1 MTKAALVPNDSLS
14 VQLKHKIYV
23 PVFMQLRVRARGPM
37 VMMLVGGAIVEMTTV
52 TAHKIGFPLILKSD
66 EAGPGDVVTLTIN
79 QKDLDLLPNQA
90 KKLGGALL
98 RKADAADDWQL
109 ANNRRAIQ

>member
-23 PVFMQLRVRARGPM
+23 PISMQIRVGARGPL
-37 VMMLVGGAIVEMTTV
+37 VVMLVGNKPVEMTTV
-52 TAHKIGFPLILKSD
+52 IAHKIAFPLILKSD

-79 QKDLDLLPNQA
+79 QKDLDLLPIQA

-98 RKADAADDWQL
+98 RRADAADDWQL
-109 ANNRRAIQ
+109 ANNRRTIQ